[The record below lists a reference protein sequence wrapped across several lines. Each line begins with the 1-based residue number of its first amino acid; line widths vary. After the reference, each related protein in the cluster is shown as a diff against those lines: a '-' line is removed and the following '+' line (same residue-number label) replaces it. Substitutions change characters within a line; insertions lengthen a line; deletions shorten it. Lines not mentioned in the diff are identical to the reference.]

1 MKMINVYINTYFI
14 NINKVY
20 ANKKKVYAK
29 TFKWQCTHN
38 H

>member
-20 ANKKKVYAK
+20 ANIKKGLC
-29 TFKWQCTHN
+29 QN
-38 H
+38 L